1 MSEPLRIC
9 GLCGM
14 RAYRGRDC
22 NYVGIL
28 HRRPLG
34 SLQELVADMRRTS

>member
-1 MSEPLRIC
+1 VSEPLRIC

-28 HRRPLG
+28 HPAPDYTRHEE
-34 SLQELVADMRRTS
+34 S

>member
-1 MSEPLRIC
+1 
-9 GLCGM
+9 M

-28 HRRPLG
+28 HPAPDYTRHEE
-34 SLQELVADMRRTS
+34 S